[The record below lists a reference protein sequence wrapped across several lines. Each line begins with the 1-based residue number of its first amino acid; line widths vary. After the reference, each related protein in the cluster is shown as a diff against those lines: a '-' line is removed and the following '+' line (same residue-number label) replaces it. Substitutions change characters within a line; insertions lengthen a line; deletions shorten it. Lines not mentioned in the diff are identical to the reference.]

1 MAAMP
6 LGSGTSK
13 KKGPKGNAELSLS
26 LPSISDDDDRQTSAA
41 DKADNI
47 GKLIF
52 QSDDNSLGAY
62 LKDLVSAAGLKDAW
76 AIMARKMHHVEI
88 EHAHLMAFASREA
101 LNKDYVTRPEY
112 TAKVELEY
120 SAIFEDH
127 THRIIH
133 LEKQAGEAT
142 KERDR
147 LEQKIDT
154 VADKLDDE
162 ISFLRPEL
170 QAAQDHVKRVE
181 EVSDARHA
189 ETLQALQSLQT
200 DITDRATALHNELKA
215 LEGRLLREE
224 ATREVLGMEVARQKD
239 FLMGPT
245 LKKHIVD
252 TCAVALADYVNKDEM
267 LSEVQR
273 STDYMVTPLRHQ
285 FEALGKDVQAQFDEL
300 RMKDAYLEQC
310 QDNFEQRSTLTDQE
324 LSERIDVLKQEVDT
338 KAAIVWVE
346 SIRDALSFQ
355 LTETNKGMERL
366 EKDTLHKMQELATRV
381 TEFQIILED
390 HEHALQHQAEEM
402 MNRSSKYEV
411 AVCVERLDRCALK
424 EKVEAD
430 IQDIRHTL
438 SWTSTK
444 VEALAFDNSFGGGSS
459 PAASSRKIGKSKGRL
474 ASTASRSLR
483 SSKAPS
489 QSGSILSKSATLA
502 EVEETA
508 TSKASSVDRPPQP
521 DQENT
526 GEILEEKSGRSG
538 TSQDRD
544 TVLEGFA
551 ETPESNDRSGAD
563 GNVPELDISNV
574 EGQNAAEAGEEEDEN
589 ESMEGGHGLGE
600 GVLQQHE
607 LMQEIQDQ
615 IEELQLQFEEGPP
628 VGASGLITMIQQ
640 QLECLAKALMGI
652 SRACLRPLAGNR
664 PTVCLGS
671 DSQVPGL
678 QGLAREP
685 RMDHCSELLHHV
697 NSVMYWVI
705 NSKRPADWIPEQ
717 LTTCA
722 LRALPPPGAD
732 NFSSKE
738 IATKPEGSGPKTRRL
753 QRLRPNAGKL
763 REASEELAILSA
775 SPESTGR
782 AFASGGVGW
791 RGRAIPASG
800 RIPSTETAKRPATS
814 GVSTEASALPP
825 ATGTRLR
832 GTAPE
837 TPRVGTA
844 PPGRRNLPPGAP
856 TVENASLEFPSVTEE
871 LSLPQLGVTGVGS
884 KAQSHSRSSAAT
896 PSSSVDG

>member
-26 LPSISDDDDRQTSAA
+26 LPSISDDDDRQTAA

-52 QSDDNSLGAY
+52 QSDDNSLGVY

-76 AIMARKMHHVEI
+76 AIMAKKMHHVEI

-147 LEQKIDT
+147 LEQKIVT
-154 VADKLDDE
+154 VADKLDAE

-200 DITDRATALHNELKA
+200 DITDRDTALRNELKA

-224 ATREVLGMEVARQKD
+224 ATREVLGIEVARQKD
-239 FLMGPT
+239 FLTGPT

-285 FEALGKDVQAQFDEL
+285 FEALGKDVQAQFDDL
-300 RMKDAYLEQC
+300 RMRDAYLEQC
-310 QDNFEQRSTLTDQE
+310 QDNFEQRSTLADQE

-346 SIRDALSFQ
+346 SIQNALSLQ
-355 LTETNKGMERL
+355 LSETNKGMERL

-402 MNRSSKYEV
+402 LNRSSKYEV

-444 VEALAFDNSFGGGSS
+444 VEALAYDNSFGGGSS
-459 PAASSRKIGKSKGRL
+459 PAASRKMGRSKGGR
-474 ASTASRSLR
+474 ASTASMSLR

-489 QSGSILSKSATLA
+489 RSGSILSKSATLV
-502 EVEETA
+502 EVEETG
-508 TSKASSVDRPPQP
+508 TSKASSVDRSPRSPQP

-538 TSQDRD
+538 ESQ
-544 TVLEGFA
+544 E
-551 ETPESNDRSGAD
+551 DRSGAD
-563 GNVPELDISNV
+563 GNIAELDTSNV
-574 EGQNAAEAGEEEDEN
+574 EGLNGEDEDEN
-589 ESMEGGHGLGE
+589 ESIEGGHGLGE

-607 LMQEIQDQ
+607 LMQEIQEQ

-738 IATKPEGSGPKTRRL
+738 IPTKPDGSAPKTRRL
-753 QRLRPNAGKL
+753 QRLRPKAGKL

-775 SPESTGR
+775 SPQSTGR

-800 RIPSTETAKRPATS
+800 RFPSTETAKRPATS

-825 ATGTRLR
+825 ATGTRLG

-896 PSSSVDG
+896 PLSASSSVDC